1 MRDPAAPMGLSS
13 SALVV
18 VFAVGLAALWVV
30 TWFARRG
37 VRHGAPPDP
46 LPTLS
51 TAELAYLHG
60 GEYRLAEI
68 ELARLLSEGK
78 LRISR
83 PGMVVATRRETGLAG
98 VLLDAA
104 GQPARP
110 GDLLSVAQRA
120 PEMEPLVRRLR
131 AEGLITSARR
141 RALRWWGP
149 QTLLAAWL
157 VAGVAWLVSGARSGA
172 GTWSVNGPVV
182 VFVPEMVVGGLS
194 FAMLCDDPGAFRTRA
209 GTAIV
214 RALRRTRENDAAPG
228 DEVAALYGP
237 LLRGPAGT
245 VAVSGLSAYPD
256 QEVRNALD
264 NPHSQWAGG
273 GP

>member
-104 GQPARP
+104 ANRLGRAICSPWRSVRP
-110 GDLLSVAQRA
+110 
-120 PEMEPLVRRLR
+120 
-131 AEGLITSARR
+131 
-141 RALRWWGP
+141 RWNRWSGGCGP
-149 QTLLAAWL
+149 
-157 VAGVAWLVSGARSGA
+157 
-172 GTWSVNGPVV
+172 
-182 VFVPEMVVGGLS
+182 
-194 FAMLCDDPGAFRTRA
+194 
-209 GTAIV
+209 
-214 RALRRTRENDAAPG
+214 
-228 DEVAALYGP
+228 
-237 LLRGPAGT
+237 RG
-245 VAVSGLSAYPD
+245 
-256 QEVRNALD
+256 
-264 NPHSQWAGG
+264 
-273 GP
+273 